1 MSVLLPNAITQDD
14 DMSNLVLPEG
24 WYNIEIYKSD
34 QYTSQSNVTMLRVF
48 IRILSGKFKDYTKI
62 LYFSIYDGTEKQIR
76 FNRNL
81 LFKIAQSC
89 GVTHLANTNQIENK
103 PFRVKFGVREYDD
116 HQGNKREQNQM
127 LSFEPANV
135 SDDKPEPLQDKRD
148 GEVKIEPEQV
158 KQKPPSNDPAPQPAA
173 KTQVEIDDDEIPF

>member
-1 MSVLLPNAITQDD
+1 MSVLLPNAITKDD

-24 WYNIEIYKSD
+24 WYDIEIYKSD
-34 QYTSQSNVTMLRVF
+34 QYTSQSNVTMLRVL
-48 IRILSGKFKDYTKI
+48 IRILSGKYKDYTKI

-103 PFRVKFGVREYDD
+103 PFRVKFGLREYDD
-116 HQGNKREQNQM
+116 SQGNKREQNQM

-135 SDDKPEPLQDKRD
+135 RDDSPTDKRVD
-148 GEVKIEPEQV
+148 TPPPEQI
-158 KQKPPSNDPAPQPAA
+158 KQKPPSSDRVSQPEA
-173 KTQVEIDDDEIPF
+173 KSQVEIDDDEIPF